1 MIKSTFEGPLVT
13 GKRIEAV
20 NGHAHDGVQ
29 VRQGERRQHSVQLR
43 FLDRDS
49 KRTFEQRHAIVH
61 HDPLVELKRRM
72 APWAVCPQ
80 LRGQPLDAQI
90 VPIETLDAAIAELHM
105 WRKLAQTTKPRE
117 LWCATNAPK

>member
-1 MIKSTFEGPLVT
+1 MDTHTTQCRFVKANVDNTACSCG
-13 GKRIEAV
+13 
-20 NGHAHDGVQ
+20 
-29 VRQGERRQHSVQLR
+29 

-90 VPIETLDAAIAELHM
+90 VPVETLDAAIAELHM
-105 WRKLAQTTKPRE
+105 WRKLAETSKPRE
-117 LWCATNAPK
+117 LGCATSPAKQAG